1 MGAIIISIILIGLFL
16 IATESLNRMNKAA
29 VAMFF
34 GVSCWLLY
42 IAFGSDFVIS
52 QHPVQFF
59 SYISS
64 HAINAMAV
72 KDFIAHNIFTEYIFR
87 GAQVVLYFLATM
99 TIVEVLN
106 NNGCFDFIGEWLRS
120 KRPITLLWVLAII
133 TFLLSANLD
142 NTTTACL
149 MLGIMHPVFQDE
161 RMRKIY
167 GAVII
172 LAANCGGAST
182 VIGDLTTLTLW
193 TDGLITP
200 TAYSMMVMPA
210 LVVALGTTLTLI
222 SLRLPARIH
231 LGTHIPPYRGDDTIL
246 NRWQRMIM
254 FFVGAGGLWFIP
266 TFHRITQLPPFLGA
280 MCVLSLLWIVNEL
293 CNRSLLGSDQMVR
306 KRLPLA
312 LQYVNIQNL
321 LFFIGL
327 TLMFGAATE
336 TGLLQKGFT
345 WLASAGDSMA
355 YGVGIAG
362 GLLSGVLG
370 NVTTLLGLTAF
381 FEQPNLAAVAN
392 PAHFWPLLSYTT
404 AVGGSL
410 LATGTITG
418 LVLMRMENVSLK
430 WYATHVMPKVF
441 AGWLARLAVL
451 FVMMYFWN

>member
-120 KRPITLLWVLAII
+120 KRPVTLLWVLAII

-336 TGLLQKGFT
+336 TGLLQKGYT

-381 FEQPNLAAVAN
+381 FEHPNLASVAN

-441 AGWLARLAVL
+441 AGWLAGLAVF

>member
-210 LVVALGTTLTLI
+210 LVVALGTTLTLM

-336 TGLLQKGFT
+336 TGLLQKGYT

-381 FEQPNLAAVAN
+381 FEHPNLASVAN

-441 AGWLARLAVL
+441 AGWLAGLAVF

>member
-29 VAMFF
+29 VAMFV

-99 TIVEVLN
+99 TIVEVLT

-167 GAVII
+167 GAAII
-172 LAANCGGAST
+172 LAANCGGAAT

-200 TAYSMMVMPA
+200 TAYSMMVMPS
-210 LVVALGTTLTLI
+210 LVVALGTTLTLM

-306 KRLPLA
+306 KRQPLA

-336 TGLLQKGFT
+336 TGLLQKGYS
-345 WLASAGDSMA
+345 WLASAGDYMA
-355 YGVGIAG
+355 YGTGIIG

-370 NVTTLLGLTAF
+370 NVATLLGLTAL
-381 FEQPNLAAVAN
+381 FEQPDLAAATN
-392 PAHFWPLLSYTT
+392 PDFFWPLLSYTT

-441 AGWLARLAVL
+441 AGWLAGLAVL
-451 FVMMYFWN
+451 FIMMYILN

>member
-306 KRLPLA
+306 KRLPL
-312 LQYVNIQNL
+312 
-321 LFFIGL
+321 
-327 TLMFGAATE
+327 
-336 TGLLQKGFT
+336 
-345 WLASAGDSMA
+345 
-355 YGVGIAG
+355 
-362 GLLSGVLG
+362 
-370 NVTTLLGLTAF
+370 
-381 FEQPNLAAVAN
+381 
-392 PAHFWPLLSYTT
+392 
-404 AVGGSL
+404 SL
-410 LATGTITG
+410 
-418 LVLMRMENVSLK
+418 
-430 WYATHVMPKVF
+430 
-441 AGWLARLAVL
+441 
-451 FVMMYFWN
+451 

>member
-120 KRPITLLWVLAII
+120 KRPVTLLWVLAII

-381 FEQPNLAAVAN
+381 FEHPNLASVAN

-441 AGWLARLAVL
+441 AGWLAGLAVF